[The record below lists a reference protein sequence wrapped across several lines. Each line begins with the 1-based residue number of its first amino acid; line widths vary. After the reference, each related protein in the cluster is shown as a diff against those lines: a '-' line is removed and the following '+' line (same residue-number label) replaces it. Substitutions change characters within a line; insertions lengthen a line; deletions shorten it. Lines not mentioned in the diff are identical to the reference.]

1 MSKPKAKPAPDVL
14 AGYNQNLTQFEK
26 ERAARIAENK
36 RRMAELFKDVQTDLL
51 V

>member
-1 MSKPKAKPAPDVL
+1 MPQPKCRPAPEVL
-14 AGYNQNLTQFEK
+14 AGYAENLTQFEK

-36 RRMAELFKDVQTDLL
+36 RRMAELFKDVKTDLL